1 MKRIF
6 ATLCMGAVLLGVYGC
21 AMQPTPGNVNNRMDG
36 AFTTEVTMTTAD
48 SETKGILTRYG
59 NDAWSVTFTEPAALD
74 GVKLDFLDDE
84 VIASYKGLEFSVP
97 QSAQAIRTMLSEL
110 MDIVDDMALEPEI
123 ICKQNEE
130 GAVCE
135 GEIDEGKYTLTFD
148 KEGIPKEFS
157 LPPYGL
163 TITFDTFTESGNAQP
178 SESTATTCV
187 STETTTTQTTTTA
200 ASAAAAATE

>member
-6 ATLCMGAVLLGVYGC
+6 AALCMSAVLLGAYGC
-21 AMQPTPGNVNNRMDG
+21 GVQPPSGNVNNRMDG
-36 AFTTEVTMTTAD
+36 AFTTELTITTAD
-48 SETKGILTRYG
+48 SETKGTLARYG

-84 VIASYKGLEFSVP
+84 VTASYKGLEFSVP
-97 QSAQAIRTMLSEL
+97 QSAQAVRTMLAEL

-123 ICKQNEE
+123 VCKQNED

-148 KEGIPKEFS
+148 KDGIPKEFS

-163 TITFDTFTESGNAQP
+163 TITFDTFTENGSSTP
-178 SESTATTCV
+178 SETTSTAEA
-187 STETTTTQTTTTA
+187 STENTETQNASETTVTT
-200 ASAAAAATE
+200 